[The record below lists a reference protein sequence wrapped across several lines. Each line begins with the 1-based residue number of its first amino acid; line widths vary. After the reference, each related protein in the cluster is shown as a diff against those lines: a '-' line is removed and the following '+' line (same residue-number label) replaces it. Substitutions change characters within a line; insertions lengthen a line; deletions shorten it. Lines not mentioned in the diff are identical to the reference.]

1 VDAVRGVPE
10 VHGGRGVVKQ
20 LDDSHVHWVAEVG
33 GERREWDA
41 EIVEQK
47 PDRVVAWRSTGGV
60 PNSGRVQFEPVNGG
74 TRISVEIEYK
84 TDGAKETIGSA
95 LGFDEGQVED
105 DLERFRD
112 LVEERHAPT
121 GTWRGTVESGEVVD
135 DSSR

>member
-1 VDAVRGVPE
+1 
-10 VHGGRGVVKQ
+10 
-20 LDDSHVHWVAEVG
+20 VAEVG